1 MENQL
6 IVVINY
12 DRPPRAEDIGE
23 LFSALAKDYK
33 TVSRGRVLVVAS
45 IDHGSIIATLTD
57 WAFQALPYIQASVET
72 AKGAKALA
80 DFGKLLKDSI
90 TAVKAPN
97 AVKSLPPTSGRR
109 SVHRTMKAIAK
120 TAAENHCDIR
130 IKHTEASGETFE
142 VEMTARQA
150 VEAQQVLEVP
160 KAVQEH
166 AAIARHTQIPQLPVV
181 SEAIGRL
188 YAPGAQAYS
197 ATEAQTIA
205 DALFEVLEAA
215 GLIEIVSRLIADL
228 RQKGSNALAEALQAR
243 LNDRKG
249 RHEPPLTTA

>member
-6 IVVINY
+6 IVVIDY
-12 DRPPRAEDIGE
+12 ERPPRAEDIGE

-45 IDHGSIIATLTD
+45 IDHGSIIAKLVD

-90 TAVKAPN
+90 MAVKASN
-97 AVKSLPPTSGRR
+97 TVKSLPPTSGRR
-109 SVHRTMKAIAK
+109 SVHRTMRAMAK
-120 TAAENHCDIR
+120 MAAENHCDIR
-130 IKHTEASGETFE
+130 IKHTEADGDTFE

-160 KAVQEH
+160 RAIREH
-166 AAIARHTQIPQLPVV
+166 AAIAGPAQTPQLPVV
-181 SEAIGRL
+181 KEAIGRL
-188 YAPGAQAYS
+188 YAPGAQMYS
-197 ATEAQTIA
+197 ATEAQPIA
-205 DALFEVLEAA
+205 DSLFEVLEAA
-215 GLIEIVSRLIADL
+215 GLIEIVPQLIADL
-228 RQKGSNALAEALQAR
+228 RQKGSFALAEALQTR

-249 RHEPPLTTA
+249 RHEPPLTTS